1 MAHVVC
7 NESGI
12 VWPNGLPPG
21 WCMQGPISDVS
32 LWYNKRHLII
42 KNTSNKVMRATIR
55 RRLING
61 QEFLVKIDVNSCR
74 QTDQVVW
81 LAGADTGSV
90 ELLDVMVTP
99 DDDSLSG
106 LNDLSVEEDV
116 GVDNIC
122 LVRLHNRW
130 SVPLYVH
137 VEFNSNQPSGAGGL
151 LKHVIE
157 PKSRMLVFSG
167 SVTPKLKWRAAVL
180 QRTDFYSAWPP
191 TAAVKISPAAGGQT
205 SRK

>member
-1 MAHVVC
+1 MVHVDC

-32 LWYNKRHLII
+32 LWYSKRNLII
-42 KNTSNKVMRATIR
+42 KNASNKVMRATIR
-55 RRLING
+55 RTLMNG
-61 QEFLVKIDVNSCR
+61 QESVVKIDVNNFR

-81 LAGADTGSV
+81 LAGTDTGSL
-90 ELLDVMVTP
+90 ELIDVMVAP
-99 DDDSLSG
+99 DDDSLFG
-106 LNDLSVEEDV
+106 LNHLSVEEGN
-116 GVDNIC
+116 GVDNIR
-122 LVRLHNRW
+122 LIRLHNRW

-137 VEFNSNQPSGAGGL
+137 VEFYSNQPYGAGGL

-167 SVTPKLKWRAAVL
+167 SVAPKLKWRAAVP
-180 QRTDFYSAWPP
+180 QRADFYSTWPP
-191 TAAVKISPAAGGQT
+191 TAAVKISPA
-205 SRK
+205 SP